1 MKMKMVTALFVLSL
15 GTTASF
21 AQTGASD
28 GSRFGHGEDSIRCL
42 KNISIYTEYVKTN
55 NFKDAYTPWMSVFTE
70 APKAQVSTYTN
81 GAKILRA
88 LIAGEKDAAKQK
100 QYFNE
105 LMKVHDQ
112 RIQYLDD
119 LNKLVKRDATKGS
132 IIGMKAHDYFTMGG
146 QDMNEAYNMFK
157 EAIELEKENSDYF
170 VLQEFMDAAA
180 RKMKSDE
187 AYKEQFIQDYLFA
200 SGVADGA
207 LKAATKENDK
217 KLLKVAK
224 DNIDAFF
231 INSGV
236 ATCDNLQAIYAPKVE
251 QNKTNLD
258 YLKQVISVMQ
268 MLNCTEQE
276 AYFAASEAAHAIE
289 PTAETAVGCGYM
301 YYKKGDMDKCIDYFD
316 QAINL
321 EQDPLKK
328 ADYAYKTAAIL
339 FSKKQLSKAKQ
350 YALKSISLDGNNG
363 KPYILIANM
372 YASSPNWSDEA
383 ALNKCTY
390 FAVIDKLQKAKSVDP
405 SVAEEANKLIGTY
418 AAHTPK
424 DADLFFLSLKKGDSV
439 TIGGWIGET
448 TTIRESHFIF
458 LNITVAIWA
467 TVMFVLFP
475 ACSGG
480 EKNLAE
486 AITER
491 DSLPS
496 MKTLGVTTLI
506 SDSGITRYK
515 IITEEWEIYDKKNPP
530 YWAFEKGVYLEK
542 FDSLFHIDASIKADT
557 AYYYEKKKLWEL
569 RSNVHIRSQR
579 GDKFDTDLL
588 FWDEK
593 QERVY
598 SDKFI
603 RIEQE
608 DKIITGY
615 GFESNQQ
622 MTEYQIYN
630 NTGIFTVEDTAPA
643 DSTKAVANSTRTD
656 SIR

>member
-146 QDMNEAYNMFK
+146 QDMN
-157 EAIELEKENSDYF
+157 
-170 VLQEFMDAAA
+170 
-180 RKMKSDE
+180 E

-448 TTIRESHFIF
+448 TTIR
-458 LNITVAIWA
+458 
-467 TVMFVLFP
+467 
-475 ACSGG
+475 
-480 EKNLAE
+480 
-486 AITER
+486 
-491 DSLPS
+491 
-496 MKTLGVTTLI
+496 
-506 SDSGITRYK
+506 
-515 IITEEWEIYDKKNPP
+515 
-530 YWAFEKGVYLEK
+530 
-542 FDSLFHIDASIKADT
+542 
-557 AYYYEKKKLWEL
+557 
-569 RSNVHIRSQR
+569 
-579 GDKFDTDLL
+579 
-588 FWDEK
+588 
-593 QERVY
+593 
-598 SDKFI
+598 
-603 RIEQE
+603 
-608 DKIITGY
+608 
-615 GFESNQQ
+615 
-622 MTEYQIYN
+622 
-630 NTGIFTVEDTAPA
+630 
-643 DSTKAVANSTRTD
+643 
-656 SIR
+656 

>member
-1 MKMKMVTALFVLSL
+1 MQLN
-15 GTTASF
+15 
-21 AQTGASD
+21 
-28 GSRFGHGEDSIRCL
+28 E
-42 KNISIYTEYVKTN
+42 
-55 NFKDAYTPWMSVFTE
+55 
-70 APKAQVSTYTN
+70 
-81 GAKILRA
+81 
-88 LIAGEKDAAKQK
+88 K

-157 EAIELEKENSDYF
+157 EPLNLKKENSDLLCIIKSSWMQLP
-170 VLQEFMDAAA
+170 V
-180 RKMKSDE
+180 KMKSDE
-187 AYKEQFIQDYLFA
+187 SYKEQFIQDYLFA

-276 AYFAASEAAHAIE
+276 ACFAASEAAHAIE

-321 EQDPLKK
+321 EQDQLKK

-350 YALKSISLDGNNG
+350 YALKAISLDGNNG

-390 FAVIDKLQKAKSVDP
+390 FAVIDKLQKAKM
-405 SVAEEANKLIGTY
+405 
-418 AAHTPK
+418 
-424 DADLFFLSLKKGDSV
+424 
-439 TIGGWIGET
+439 
-448 TTIRESHFIF
+448 R
-458 LNITVAIWA
+458 
-467 TVMFVLFP
+467 
-475 ACSGG
+475 
-480 EKNLAE
+480 
-486 AITER
+486 
-491 DSLPS
+491 
-496 MKTLGVTTLI
+496 
-506 SDSGITRYK
+506 
-515 IITEEWEIYDKKNPP
+515 
-530 YWAFEKGVYLEK
+530 
-542 FDSLFHIDASIKADT
+542 
-557 AYYYEKKKLWEL
+557 
-569 RSNVHIRSQR
+569 RS
-579 GDKFDTDLL
+579 
-588 FWDEK
+588 
-593 QERVY
+593 
-598 SDKFI
+598 
-603 RIEQE
+603 
-608 DKIITGY
+608 
-615 GFESNQQ
+615 
-622 MTEYQIYN
+622 
-630 NTGIFTVEDTAPA
+630 
-643 DSTKAVANSTRTD
+643 
-656 SIR
+656 